1 MMGSKLKFQVSSAK
15 LTMLLAL
22 FLVVFHNNSFWRAVL
37 KVFETTWSEHIGFIV
52 AVFVALVVFLNLIF
66 TLLSGRYLLKPI
78 AMLIVIA

>member
-1 MMGSKLKFQVSSAK
+1 MMGSKLKVQVSSGK

-66 TLLSGRYLLKPI
+66 K
-78 AMLIVIA
+78 